1 MQKVHFRLNCVAEK
15 RLCLS
20 SLLSPELDWGGVG
33 GGGGPIQARAL
44 GQDMIYWQ
52 FSDISE
58 KIQNNS
64 GRKFFPFLLTGL

>member
-1 MQKVHFRLNCVAEK
+1 MG
-15 RLCLS
+15 
-20 SLLSPELDWGGVG
+20 WG

-64 GRKFFPFLLTGL
+64 GRKSFPFLLTGL

>member
-33 GGGGPIQARAL
+33 WGGGGPIQARAL
-44 GQDMIYWQ
+44 GQDMI
-52 FSDISE
+52 
-58 KIQNNS
+58 
-64 GRKFFPFLLTGL
+64 